1 MKVRIETFIIKSSD
15 SSGCPCNIDCQ
26 SGCSECDH
34 PVCQCADKKENDQW
48 NKCIDTNGAILGR
61 CFDDCA
67 DDESCEAI
75 CTAEFKQNQ
84 KRCPCE
90 VFTQSLWLKLC
101 NYNQVYDKTRVSLL

>member
-34 PVCQCADKKENDQW
+34 PICQCADKKENDQW
-48 NKCIDTNGAILGR
+48 NKCIDANGAILGR

-90 VFTQSLWLKLC
+90 VFTQSL
-101 NYNQVYDKTRVSLL
+101 

>member
-1 MKVRIETFIIKSSD
+1 MEQ
-15 SSGCPCNIDCQ
+15 ID
-26 SGCSECDH
+26 
-34 PVCQCADKKENDQW
+34 A
-48 NKCIDTNGAILGR
+48 NGAIFGR

-90 VFTQSLWLKLC
+90 VFTYSL
-101 NYNQVYDKTRVSLL
+101 

>member
-1 MKVRIETFIIKSSD
+1 MVLPWNAPYHD
-15 SSGCPCNIDCQ
+15 SPISIFSGCPCNIECQ

-48 NKCIDTNGAILGR
+48 NRCIDTNGAILGR
-61 CFDDCA
+61 CFDDCE

-84 KRCPCE
+84 KKCPCE
-90 VFTQSLWLKLC
+90 VSKFELISK
-101 NYNQVYDKTRVSLL
+101 YG